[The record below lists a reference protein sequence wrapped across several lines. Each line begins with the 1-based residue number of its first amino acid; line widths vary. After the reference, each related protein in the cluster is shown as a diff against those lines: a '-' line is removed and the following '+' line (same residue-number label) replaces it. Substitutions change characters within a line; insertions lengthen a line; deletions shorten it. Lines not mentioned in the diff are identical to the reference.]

1 MQRIFEHRSIQYIT
15 LTPDLE
21 LNILVY
27 RTPSYVI
34 MGRVYKGLKMVQFFG
49 PPCTYLLFIVITSLH
64 MELIDC
70 YNLGIA

>member
-1 MQRIFEHRSIQYIT
+1 MQRIFKHRSIQYIT

-34 MGRVYKGLKMVQFFG
+34 MCRVYKVLKMVQFLAHHVLVFF
-49 PPCTYLLFIVITSLH
+49 LL
-64 MELIDC
+64 
-70 YNLGIA
+70 